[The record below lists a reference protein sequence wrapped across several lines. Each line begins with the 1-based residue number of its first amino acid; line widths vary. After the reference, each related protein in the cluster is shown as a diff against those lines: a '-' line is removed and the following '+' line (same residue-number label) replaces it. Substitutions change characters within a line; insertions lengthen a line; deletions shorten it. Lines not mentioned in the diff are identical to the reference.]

1 MYVLL
6 KLTNTGLIMC
16 VLVCICKEEEIYIKI
31 KFVQALIVA
40 RECHTLAAF
49 LNQYSGVPY

>member
-1 MYVLL
+1 MYIL